1 MENEKTP
8 LYVAFSTQKGGVGK
22 TTFTVLAASYLYYLK
37 GYDVAVV
44 DCDYPQHS
52 IAGMRK
58 RDAEQVGADEDY
70 KRMAYEQFTRLG
82 KKAYPVLCSSP
93 EKAIATADE
102 HIAAGHVPD
111 IVFFD
116 LPGTVNSE
124 GVINSLAGMDYIF
137 TPISADKVVLESSL
151 SFAMAIQKLLVKNE
165 ACRLAG
171 LYLFWNMVD
180 GREKTDLYT
189 AYDKTIKEL
198 KLPDGTKVWLNKN
211 TTLKYPHEFAGKGR
225 KVYLEGEGY
234 FEVMRNP
241 EKPFVVQSEVMQ
253 VRVLGTVFNL
263 KSDKAK
269 MSAVATL
276 LKGEVEVKG
285 NHGEGMIIL
294 APGQKAELNGMTRRL
309 VVKQVDTGIENWH
322 NNEFVFEKADLY
334 TIARTLENSY
344 GVRVILAPNIDV
356 SKTYSGTLKKKESVG
371 AVLNLIKNAI
381 PLEYKIVGNSVFLS
395 STK

>member
-1 MENEKTP
+1 MD
-8 LYVAFSTQKGGVGK
+8 
-22 TTFTVLAASYLYYLK
+22 TVCGRICGLLPF
-37 GYDVAVV
+37 GYF
-44 DCDYPQHS
+44 
-52 IAGMRK
+52 R
-58 RDAEQVGADEDY
+58 
-70 KRMAYEQFTRLG
+70 
-82 KKAYPVLCSSP
+82 
-93 EKAIATADE
+93 
-102 HIAAGHVPD
+102 
-111 IVFFD
+111 
-116 LPGTVNSE
+116 
-124 GVINSLAGMDYIF
+124 
-137 TPISADKVVLESSL
+137 L
-151 SFAMAIQKLLVKNE
+151 SFYQTYSQPETLLAV
-165 ACRLAG
+165 
-171 LYLFWNMVD
+171 
-180 GREKTDLYT
+180 TT
-189 AYDKTIKEL
+189 HDKIKEL

-263 KSDKAK
+263 KSDKDK

-344 GVRVILAPNIDV
+344 G
-356 SKTYSGTLKKKESVG
+356 
-371 AVLNLIKNAI
+371 
-381 PLEYKIVGNSVFLS
+381 
-395 STK
+395 

>member
-1 MENEKTP
+1 MNESNMENEKTP

-93 EKAIATADE
+93 EKAIATADGY
-102 HIAAGHVPD
+102 IAAGHVPD

-151 SFAMAIQKLLVKNE
+151 SFAMAIQKLLVRNE

-180 GREKTDLYT
+180 GREKTGLYDLYGKLFAENNFRVLDT
-189 AYDKTIKEL
+189 RLPDSKRFRRDLSEERKAIFRSTIFPMDNALMRGSNIKEL
-198 KLPDGTKVWLNKN
+198 A
-211 TTLKYPHEFAGKGR
+211 E
-225 KVYLEGEGY
+225 EICS
-234 FEVMRNP
+234 VM
-241 EKPFVVQSEVMQ
+241 KIQ
-253 VRVLGTVFNL
+253 RV
-263 KSDKAK
+263 
-269 MSAVATL
+269 
-276 LKGEVEVKG
+276 
-285 NHGEGMIIL
+285 
-294 APGQKAELNGMTRRL
+294 
-309 VVKQVDTGIENWH
+309 
-322 NNEFVFEKADLY
+322 
-334 TIARTLENSY
+334 
-344 GVRVILAPNIDV
+344 
-356 SKTYSGTLKKKESVG
+356 
-371 AVLNLIKNAI
+371 
-381 PLEYKIVGNSVFLS
+381 
-395 STK
+395 

>member
-1 MENEKTP
+1 M
-8 LYVAFSTQKGGVGK
+8 
-22 TTFTVLAASYLYYLK
+22 
-37 GYDVAVV
+37 
-44 DCDYPQHS
+44 
-52 IAGMRK
+52 
-58 RDAEQVGADEDY
+58 
-70 KRMAYEQFTRLG
+70 
-82 KKAYPVLCSSP
+82 
-93 EKAIATADE
+93 
-102 HIAAGHVPD
+102 
-111 IVFFD
+111 
-116 LPGTVNSE
+116 
-124 GVINSLAGMDYIF
+124 
-137 TPISADKVVLESSL
+137 
-151 SFAMAIQKLLVKNE
+151 
-165 ACRLAG
+165 
-171 LYLFWNMVD
+171 
-180 GREKTDLYT
+180 
-189 AYDKTIKEL
+189 
-198 KLPDGTKVWLNKN
+198 
-211 TTLKYPHEFAGKGR
+211 
-225 KVYLEGEGY
+225 
-234 FEVMRNP
+234 
-241 EKPFVVQSEVMQ
+241 
-253 VRVLGTVFNL
+253 GTVFNL

-395 STK
+395 SMK

>member
-1 MENEKTP
+1 MNGSNMENEKTP

-151 SFAMAIQKLLVKNE
+151 SFAMAIQKLLVRNE

-198 KLPDGTKVWLNKN
+198 ELPLMKTFIPDTKRYKKELVADKKGGVPLHA
-211 TTLKYPHEFAGKGR
+211 LSRQPPAGKG
-225 KVYLEGEGY
+225 K
-234 FEVMRNP
+234 
-241 EKPFVVQSEVMQ
+241 Q
-253 VRVLGTVFNL
+253 LG
-263 KSDKAK
+263 
-269 MSAVATL
+269 
-276 LKGEVEVKG
+276 
-285 NHGEGMIIL
+285 
-294 APGQKAELNGMTRRL
+294 
-309 VVKQVDTGIENWH
+309 
-322 NNEFVFEKADLY
+322 
-334 TIARTLENSY
+334 RTDN
-344 GVRVILAPNIDV
+344 R
-356 SKTYSGTLKKKESVG
+356 
-371 AVLNLIKNAI
+371 
-381 PLEYKIVGNSVFLS
+381 NSVLHQITMIWQS
-395 STK
+395 KAAGCRR

>member
-1 MENEKTP
+1 MNQDLLHKYFKGETSVDEEKRILNWVDESEENRKTLQKERMLFDIALFTDSKRKMREKAGAGARIIP
-8 LYVAFSTQKGGVGK
+8 MLRWSARI
-22 TTFTVLAASYLYYLK
+22 AAAVI
-37 GYDVAVV
+37 VAVS
-44 DCDYPQHS
+44 C
-52 IAGMRK
+52 G
-58 RDAEQVGADEDY
+58 
-70 KRMAYEQFTRLG
+70 FL
-82 KKAYPVLCSSP
+82 
-93 EKAIATADE
+93 
-102 HIAAGHVPD
+102 
-111 IVFFD
+111 
-116 LPGTVNSE
+116 
-124 GVINSLAGMDYIF
+124 INEY
-137 TPISADKVVLESSL
+137 
-151 SFAMAIQKLLVKNE
+151 Q
-165 ACRLAG
+165 
-171 LYLFWNMVD
+171 
-180 GREKTDLYT
+180 
-189 AYDKTIKEL
+189 YDKLAQLQTVTVPAGQRAQITL
-198 KLPDGTKVWLNKN
+198 ADGTKVWLNKN

-395 STK
+395 SMK